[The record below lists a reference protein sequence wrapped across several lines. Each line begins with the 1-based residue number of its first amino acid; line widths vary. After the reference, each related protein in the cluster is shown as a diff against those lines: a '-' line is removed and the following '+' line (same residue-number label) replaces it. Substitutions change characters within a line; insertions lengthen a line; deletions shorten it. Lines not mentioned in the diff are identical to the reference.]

1 MESNSERN
9 RIQVSQSTADLL
21 IADGK
26 GHWLTPRKD
35 LVNAKGKGLLQTYWC
50 EPVPRSA
57 SIRTSDS
64 FAESL
69 PETDETQV
77 PSTNKVLAADDQ
89 EMDVDPNASW
99 DRSPSTLPEPL
110 E

>member
-9 RIQVSQSTADLL
+9 RIHVSQSTADLL

-50 EPVPRSA
+50 EPQSKGMLSSTVGSSAASLSDNDDTDRFEKGNADELGKDETRSA
-57 SIRTSDS
+57 ERARIQ
-64 FAESL
+64 L
-69 PETDETQV
+69 
-77 PSTNKVLAADDQ
+77 
-89 EMDVDPNASW
+89 
-99 DRSPSTLPEPL
+99 
-110 E
+110 